1 MLLLKWDNCVLLR
14 WNLRRTCVSATT
26 IAANNR
32 ANAKHANDVD
42 PSRTAVWFAMV
53 VDDVR
58 LLTTTLLSVQEKQV
72 DL

>member
-1 MLLLKWDNCVLLR
+1 M
-14 WNLRRTCVSATT
+14 SATT